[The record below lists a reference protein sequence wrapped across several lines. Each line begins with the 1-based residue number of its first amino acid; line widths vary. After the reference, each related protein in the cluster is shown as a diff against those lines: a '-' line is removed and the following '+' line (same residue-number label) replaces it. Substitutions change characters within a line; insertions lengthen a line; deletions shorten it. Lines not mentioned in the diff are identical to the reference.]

1 MILIIVLTAFAI
13 SFAIAFFTSLKPGN
27 YYSPGTVVKYKTG
40 RECGVID
47 EIKWR
52 NGKWV
57 AKMKGYPGWI
67 STNQLIKP

>member
-1 MILIIVLTAFAI
+1 MILIIVLTAFAV
-13 SFAIAFFTSLKPGN
+13 STAIAFFTARRPGP

-40 RECGVID
+40 RECGVIE

-52 NGKWV
+52 KGKWV

-67 STNQLIKP
+67 ATNQLTKP